1 MVEKKMKFKLLGI
14 FVIILCVSSFCKG
27 QQDPNYTQYMY
38 NMSVINPAYALSD
51 TDLIQAGVL
60 YRAQW
65 VGSVGGP
72 TTGSIFGH
80 MSFTDRMQ
88 GGVSVVH
95 DEIGD
100 VVSETNFYLDYAY
113 VLPMGKTTALSFG
126 LKAGFTSF
134 STDFSGFV
142 YSDPLPDSSFAN
154 SISSI
159 FPNVG
164 LGTYFFGENYYVG
177 LSTPNILQSEHLKD
191 ESGVFS
197 SAKEE
202 LNLYLTAGY
211 VLPLN
216 ENLKFKPAFLASSVV
231 DAPISLDV
239 TANLLFNDKFEVGV
253 SYGFENEA
261 QGLVNFKINSFLR
274 IGYAYDYLFS
284 NLGRFNNGS
293 HEVMILMDLSKTSNG
308 YDKSPRFF

>member
-1 MVEKKMKFKLLGI
+1 MKFRI
-14 FVIILCVSSFCKG
+14 YILMLTLVSVTWCQA

-51 TDLIQAGVL
+51 TDLIQAGLL

-72 TTGSIFGH
+72 TTGTLFGH

-113 VLPMGKTTALSFG
+113 VLPVGKTTALSFG
-126 LKAGFTSF
+126 IKAGITSF
-134 STDFSGFV
+134 STNFDGFV
-142 YSDPLPDSSFAN
+142 YSDPLPDPSFAEN
-154 SISSI
+154 LSSI
-159 FPNVG
+159 FPNIG
-164 LGTYFFGENYYVG
+164 LGTYLFGDNYYVG
-177 LSTPNILQSEHLKD
+177 LSAPNILQSEHLKD

-197 SAKEE
+197 SAREE
-202 LNLYLTAGY
+202 LHLYLTGGY
-211 VLPLN
+211 VLPIN
-216 ENLKFKPAFLASSVV
+216 ENLKFKPAFLANSVV
-231 DAPISLDV
+231 NAPISLDV
-239 TANLLFNDKFEVGV
+239 TANLLFNEKIEVGLA
-253 SYGFENEA
+253 YGFENDA
-261 QGLVNFKINSFLR
+261 QALVNFKVNSFLR

>member
-1 MVEKKMKFKLLGI
+1 MEFKLPTILL
-14 FVIILCVSSFCKG
+14 IILFGSRFCNA

-51 TDLIQAGVL
+51 TDLIQAGLL

-72 TTGSIFGH
+72 TTGSLFGH

-88 GGVSVVH
+88 GGISVVH

-113 VLPMGKTTALSFG
+113 VLPMGKTSALSFG

-154 SISSI
+154 NVSSV

-177 LSTPNILQSEHLKD
+177 LSSPNILQSEHLKD

-202 LNLYLTAGY
+202 LHLYLTAGY
-211 VLPLN
+211 VFPLN
-216 ENLKFKPAFLASSVV
+216 ENLKLKPAFLANSVV
-231 DAPISLDV
+231 NAPISLDV
-239 TANLLFNDKFEVGV
+239 TANLLFNDKIEVGV
-253 SYGFENEA
+253 AYGFENEA
-261 QGLVNFKINSFLR
+261 QGLINFKVNSFLR
-274 IGYAYDYLFS
+274 VGYAYDYLFS
-284 NLGRFNNGS
+284 NLGKFNNGS
-293 HEVMILMDLSKTSNG
+293 HEVMILMDLSKTTNG

>member
-1 MVEKKMKFKLLGI
+1 MLVQKMKYKIYTILL
-14 FVIILCVSSFCKG
+14 VSFAALSFCKA

-51 TDLIQAGVL
+51 TDLIQAGLL
-60 YRAQW
+60 YRSQW

-72 TTGSIFGH
+72 TTGTLFGH

-113 VLPMGKTTALSFG
+113 VLPIGKTTAISFG

-134 STDFSGFV
+134 STNFNGFV
-142 YSDPLPDSSFAN
+142 YSDPLPDPSFAEN
-154 SISSI
+154 LSSL
-159 FPNVG
+159 FPNIG
-164 LGTYFFGENYYVG
+164 LGTYLFGDNYYVG
-177 LSTPNILQSEHLKD
+177 LSAPNILQSEHLKD

-197 SAKEE
+197 SAREE
-202 LNLYLTAGY
+202 LHLYLTAGY
-211 VLPLN
+211 VLDLN
-216 ENLKFKPAFLASSVV
+216 ENLKFKPAFLANSVIN
-231 DAPISLDV
+231 APISLDV
-239 TANLLFNDKFEVGV
+239 TANFLFNEKLEIGV
-253 SYGFENEA
+253 AYGFENEA
-261 QGLVNFKINSFLR
+261 QALVNFKVAPFLR

>member
-1 MVEKKMKFKLLGI
+1 MKRLNKYVKYFCFL
-14 FVIILCVSSFCKG
+14 ILAAIAGKVSA

-38 NMSVINPAYALSD
+38 NMSVVNPAYALTD
-51 TDLIQAGVL
+51 NDLIQAGLL

-72 TTGSIFGH
+72 TTGTLFGH

-88 GGVSVVH
+88 GGVSIVH

-100 VVSETNFYLDYAY
+100 VVQETNFYLDYAY
-113 VLPMGKTTALSFG
+113 VLPLGRSNALSFG
-126 LKAGFTSF
+126 IKAGFTSF

-142 YSDPLPDSSFAN
+142 FSDPLPDPSFAENRSSF
-154 SISSI
+154 

-164 LGTYFFGENYYVG
+164 LGTFFFGDNYYVG
-177 LSTPNILQSEHLKD
+177 LSSPNILQSEHIRD
-191 ESGVFS
+191 NDGVFS
-197 SAKEE
+197 SAQEE
-202 LNLYLTAGY
+202 LHLYLTGGY
-211 VLPLN
+211 VFALS
-216 ENLKFKPAFLASSVV
+216 ENLKLKPAFLANQVMNS
-231 DAPISLDV
+231 PISLDV
-239 TANLLFNDKFEVGV
+239 TANLLFNDKFEIGA

-261 QGLVNFKINSFLR
+261 AALVNFKVTDYLR

-293 HEVMILMDLSKTSNG
+293 HEVMLLLDLNRTGNG

>member
-1 MVEKKMKFKLLGI
+1 
-14 FVIILCVSSFCKG
+14 
-27 QQDPNYTQYMY
+27 MY

-51 TDLIQAGVL
+51 TDLIQAGLL
-60 YRAQW
+60 YRSQW

-72 TTGSIFGH
+72 TTGTLFGH

-113 VLPMGKTTALSFG
+113 VLPVGKTTALSFG
-126 LKAGFTSF
+126 IKAGFTSF

-142 YSDPLPDSSFAN
+142 YSDPLPDPSFAEN
-154 SISSI
+154 ISSI

-164 LGTYFFGENYYVG
+164 LGAFLFGENYYVG
-177 LSTPNILQSEHLKD
+177 LSAPNILQSEHLKD

-197 SAKEE
+197 SAREE
-202 LNLYLTAGY
+202 LHLYLTAGY
-211 VLPLN
+211 VIPLN
-216 ENLKFKPAFLASSVV
+216 DKLKFKPAFLANSVV
-231 DAPISLDV
+231 NAPISLDV
-239 TANLLFNDKFEVGV
+239 TANLLFNDKIEAGV
-253 SYGFENEA
+253 AYGFENEI
-261 QGLVNFKINSFLR
+261 QGLVNFKVNSFLR